1 VRVNFDVACVNQKP
15 FIIRINEKF
24 VEDLFPHA
32 FVTPAA
38 ESAMGVL
45 PASIIYGQIT
55 PRCSSSQNPHHC
67 IEEETIVLSL
77 PAPTTRAA
85 R

>member
-1 VRVNFDVACVNQKP
+1 VRVNFDVAGVYQKP
-15 FIIRINEKF
+15 FIIRIDQKF
-24 VEDLFPHA
+24 IENLFPHA

-45 PASIIYGQIT
+45 PVSIIFGQIA
-55 PRCSSSQNPHHC
+55 PRCAGAQNPHHC
-67 IEEETIVLSL
+67 IEEKSIVLSL